1 VTLADL
7 LDELREGILHD
18 VSNQIAGG
26 SDKLWSDTRLVR
38 YIDEAQRRFA
48 REGLVIRDGS
58 TAKVCQVPLVATSPV
73 PTPGQNI
80 YPLDPSVIA
89 VISARLESDP
99 ADLARAGHSA
109 FNTYRQPDTYFFNPS
124 WLTSL
129 PPGKPLAYS
138 TDEYVSADAGGSQG
152 IVNLRIYPAPNYGYN
167 GQNILL
173 RVVRMPIIRLTIDD
187 LQVVPEIPEEHHM
200 DMLDWAAYLA
210 LRKVD
215 IDANDDN
222 RADKF
227 RASFEA
233 HVAEAK
239 KIVLRK
245 LFTPLQWGFG
255 RNGFS
260 WEGN

>member
-1 VTLADL
+1 MTLAEL
-7 LDELREGILHD
+7 LDELREGVLHD
-18 VSNQIAGG
+18 VSSQIAGQ
-26 SDKLWSDTRLVR
+26 SDKLWSDSRLVL
-38 YIDEAQRRFA
+38 YIDQAQRRFA
-48 REGLVIRDGS
+48 REALVIRDGS
-58 TAKVCQVPLVATSPV
+58 TAKVCQVPLATNQTV
-73 PTPGQNI
+73 

-89 VISARLESDP
+89 VISAKLESDP

-109 FNTYRQPDTYFFNPS
+109 LSTYHQPDPYFFNPS
-124 WLTSL
+124 WLTTL
-129 PPGKPLAYS
+129 PPGKPLAWS

-152 IVNLRIYPAPNYGYN
+152 IVNLRIYPTPLSSYA
-167 GQNILL
+167 GQNVLL
-173 RVVRMPIIRLTIDD
+173 RTVRMPLARLTVDD
-187 LQVVPEIPEEHHM
+187 LQMVPEVPEEHHM

-239 KIVLRK
+239 KIVMRK
-245 LFTPLQWGFG
+245 LFTPLQYGFG

>member
-1 VTLADL
+1 MTLADL

-18 VSNQIAGG
+18 VSQQIAGQ

-58 TAKVCQVPLVATSPV
+58 TAKVCQVPLEGGTL
-73 PTPGQNI
+73 I
-80 YPLDPSVIA
+80 YPLDPCVIA
-89 VISARLESDP
+89 VISAKLESDP

-109 FNTYRQPDTYFFNPS
+109 FDTYHQADPYFFNPS
-124 WLTSL
+124 WLTTL
-129 PPGKPLAYS
+129 PPGKPLAWS
-138 TDEYVSADAGGSQG
+138 TDEYVSGDGSGSQG
-152 IVNLRIYPAPNYGYN
+152 LVNLRIYPAPSNDYD

-173 RVVRMPIIRLTIDD
+173 RVVRMPIVRLTVDD
-187 LQVVPEIPEEHHM
+187 LQVTPELPEEHHM

-233 HVAEAK
+233 HISEAK
-239 KIVLRK
+239 KIVMRK